1 MSDIAATLAAEISED
16 IGTLIDEVIREQY
29 KRHPELEKRYGRAG
43 MQRCREDIDFHFC
56 TLIEALATGER
67 NLFVNYVAWGKVVL
81 VNRRVRLD
89 DLIDTLTIMQE
100 VLTKKVRKPTAAA
113 AANRYIQT
121 AIDRF
126 DSFPN
131 TPPSY
136 IDPCAPMQKQANSY
150 LQALLSVDR
159 DEARRIIRIAVQSGT
174 RVQDV
179 YRYIFE
185 PVQREVGRLWQ
196 MNHIS
201 VAQEHYCTASTE
213 MLMGEL
219 AREREEAPR
228 GPHFFLGTCVAG
240 AQHSLG
246 IRMLS
251 ELLETSGW
259 KVYFTG
265 ANTPSASLVE
275 LIDKF
280 HIDVL
285 GISAATAMDLP
296 QVRKLIEAVRNSK
309 KENTKIMV
317 GGRVFNEFPALWKK
331 LGADAWSKDAVSG
344 VNVAYKLVDGKTA
357 KPSRLTARKPSTA
370 AQQRPS
376 RRGRTQPS

>member
-1 MSDIAATLAAEISED
+1 VKSKPSEPHIELSRNVAD
-16 IGTLIDEVIREQY
+16 LINKVMHELYR
-29 KRHPELEKRYGRAG
+29 RHPEYETRYGAAG
-43 MQRCREDIDFHFC
+43 ERRCREDIDFHFC
-56 TLIEALATGER
+56 TLIEALASREPE
-67 NLFVNYVAWGKVVL
+67 LFLNYVGWGKIVL
-81 VNRRVRLD
+81 INRRVRTG
-89 DLIDTLTIMQE
+89 DLIDTLLIMQE
-100 VLTKKVRKPTAAA
+100 VINESVGGRAAA
-113 AANRYIQT
+113 LASSYIQE
-121 AIDRF
+121 AVYRF
-126 DSFPN
+126 DSFPD

-136 IDPCAPMQKQANSY
+136 LDLCSPLANLANAY
-150 LQALLSVDR
+150 LQALLSADR
-159 DEARRIIRIAVQSGT
+159 DEARRLIAASVQRGT
-174 RVQDV
+174 RVQDI

-219 AREREEAPR
+219 RRDLEQSDR

-240 AQHSLG
+240 AQHSVG

-251 ELLETSGW
+251 ELLESNGW

-275 LIDKF
+275 LIRKF

-296 QVRKLIEAVRNSK
+296 QVRRLIDAVRNSGK
-309 KENTKIMV
+309 PKTRIMV
-317 GGRVFNEFPALWKK
+317 GGRIFNEVKGLWKK
-331 LGADAWSKDAVSG
+331 VGADAWAKDAVSG
-344 VNVAYKLVDGKTA
+344 VNEAYKLVATKRAGK
-357 KPSRLTARKPSTA
+357 
-370 AQQRPS
+370 
-376 RRGRTQPS
+376 RRTSA